1 MKRKEL
7 RKEKEED
14 SILITA
20 LYRILCISFK
30 ITLQKCT
37 CILVFALTHLPGTSK
52 TGFREVKIM
61 NEFV

>member
-37 CILVFALTHLPGTSK
+37 HISVFALTHLPEARDKSHWIRTS
-52 TGFREVKIM
+52 E
-61 NEFV
+61 NYE

>member
-20 LYRILCISFK
+20 LYRILCIPFK

-37 CILVFALTHLPGTSK
+37 RI
-52 TGFREVKIM
+52 
-61 NEFV
+61 